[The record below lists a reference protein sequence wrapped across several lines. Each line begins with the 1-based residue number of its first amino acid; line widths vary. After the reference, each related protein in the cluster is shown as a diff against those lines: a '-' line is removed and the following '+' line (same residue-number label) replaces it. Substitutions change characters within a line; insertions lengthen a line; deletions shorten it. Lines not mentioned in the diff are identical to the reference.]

1 MIIKFLG
8 TAANGGVP
16 QWDCRCKN
24 CQRARKNVKHSRT
37 RSSIAVTKDGEKY
50 LLFDTGPDLKFQLL
64 WNGLNPQTETQT
76 LTETRESRVEAVFLT
91 HGHGDHTSGLAEFST
106 GKSFE
111 IPVHAPRDLI
121 EFLFGTENRPSYFG
135 ELGRLAKN
143 YVIPHPIN
151 EEQSINYQGI
161 EVTGF
166 EVEHTATDP
175 LTGLKYPSSTYGYD
189 VTSDSGKLVYIPDLG
204 EIPDKIL
211 ERIDGAD
218 AFILDATF
226 WWNNELERT
235 SKISVTS
242 HDLGHVP
249 VEESIVT
256 LKDADVGKI
265 VYTHINHSN
274 PLNEPTSKQSK
285 IIEEIGLNIAYDGYS
300 LKL

>member
-16 QWDCRCKN
+16 QWDCRCQN
-24 CQRARKNVKHSRT
+24 CQRARQNGKHSRT
-37 RSSIAVTKDGEKY
+37 RSSIAVSQDGEKY
-50 LLFDTGPDLKFQLL
+50 LLFDTGPDLKFQLW
-64 WNGLNPQTETQT
+64 WNGLTPQTKSQT
-76 LTETRESRVEAVFLT
+76 PDKPRESRIEAVFLT

-111 IPVHAPRDLI
+111 IPLHAPSDLI
-121 EFLFGTENRPSYFG
+121 EFLFGTESRPSYFG

-143 YVIPHPIN
+143 YVILHAID
-151 EEQSINYQGI
+151 EEQSVTYQGI
-161 EVTGF
+161 DVTGF

-175 LTGLKYPSSTYGYD
+175 LTGLKYPSSTYGYE
-189 VTSDSGKLVYIPDLG
+189 VASDSGKLVYIPDLG
-204 EIPDKIL
+204 EISDKVL

-218 AFILDATF
+218 IFILDATF
-226 WWNNELERT
+226 WWNNELEKT
-235 SKISVTS
+235 SKIPVTS

-274 PLNEPTSKQSK
+274 PLNKPTSQQQKM
-285 IIEEIGLNIAYDGYS
+285 IEENELSLAYDGYS